1 MEQRLSDTFATFV
14 VTQQWKSIP
23 KAVRTRAKLLML
35 DAIGNAYAATRF
47 EFAHKALTALHG
59 LSSGDAQVIGMP
71 ATLALRDAILM
82 NGMLVHGL
90 DFDDTYLPGS
100 AHLTA
105 SCVPAAL
112 GIASHVQ
119 ASGKELL
126 AALIIGLEVAA
137 RVAAAGKGGFNKKGF
152 HATNL
157 AGTFGCTMIAGRL
170 LQLSHAQ
177 LRNAQGLALSTG
189 CGTLQPLQDDTWAKR
204 MHPGWAGA
212 SAVTAASLARQGFSG
227 PAEAYEGKFGL
238 YNCFLGEH
246 AAAADLSLAT
256 DGLAERWEFTRSSY
270 KLYPACHQL
279 HAFLN
284 AAIKLRDTHK
294 IDTQEIATIRALV
307 ADVTV
312 PLICEPKESKLKPAG
327 SYPAQF
333 SLYYGIACALVRG
346 QFGFEELEESAYTD
360 PGLLTLAQKVSYE
373 LDPNSGFPKTRSG
386 EVIIRMK
393 NGNEISQ
400 REDIGPDQP
409 ASEAEVV
416 AKFMNNTKA
425 VLSPARAE
433 KVRDMIMNIDDLD
446 DVRTLTRLL
455 GGN

>member
-1 MEQRLSDTFATFV
+1 MQPHLSNTFATFAA
-14 VTQQWKSIP
+14 TQTWENIP
-23 KAVRTRAKLLML
+23 ETVRTHAKLLIL
-35 DAIGNAYAATRF
+35 DAVGNAYAATRF
-47 EFAHKALTALHG
+47 EFAHKALTALRG
-59 LSSGDAQVIGMP
+59 LSSGEAQVIGMP
-71 ATLALRDAILM
+71 ARLALRDAILI

-119 ASGKELL
+119 ASGKDLL

-137 RVAAAGKGGFNKKGF
+137 RVAAAGRGGFNKKGF

-157 AGTFGCTMIAGRL
+157 AGTFGCAMIAGRL
-170 LQLSHAQ
+170 MQLSHAQ

-189 CGTLQPLQDDTWAKR
+189 SGTLQPLQDDTWAKR
-204 MHPGWAGA
+204 MHPGLAGA
-212 SAVTAASLARQGFSG
+212 SAVTAASLARQGFTG

-246 AAAADLSLAT
+246 AATADLTIAT
-256 DGLAERWEFTRSSY
+256 AGLAETWEFTRTSY

-279 HAFLN
+279 HAFMN
-284 AAIKLRDTHK
+284 AAIKLRKAHK
-294 IDTQEIATIRALV
+294 IDTHNIESIRALV

-312 PLICEPKESKLKPAG
+312 PLICEPKEAKLKPAG

-360 PGLLTLAQKVSYE
+360 PGLLALAQKVSYE

-393 NGNEISQ
+393 NGDQISQ

-409 ASEAEVV
+409 ATAAEVV
-416 AKFMNNTKA
+416 AKFMGNTKA
-425 VLSPARAE
+425 VLSLARSE
-433 KVRDMIMNIDDLD
+433 RVHNTVMNIE
-446 DVRTLTRLL
+446 DVTDARELTKIL
-455 GGN
+455 GGT